1 MVVDGFLLSLFF
13 FLQRKFYGP
22 EQRWML
28 ISGKKTILFRQN
40 NFCSHKTKYKMCSVT
55 SLRVVSHVIAQLYM
69 AVRKGFKVHLI
80 AMQRV
85 FIFLKS
91 EDVTTL
97 R

>member
-1 MVVDGFLLSLFF
+1 
-13 FLQRKFYGP
+13 
-22 EQRWML
+22 ML
-28 ISGKKTILFRQN
+28 ISGTKTILFCQN

-55 SLRVVSHVIAQLYM
+55 LLRVVSHVIAQLYM
-69 AVRKGFKVHLI
+69 AVRKGFKAI
-80 AMQRV
+80 AMQCV

>member
-1 MVVDGFLLSLFF
+1 MVVDGFLLSCFFF

-28 ISGKKTILFRQN
+28 ISGKKTILFCQN

-80 AMQRV
+80 AMQCV
-85 FIFLKS
+85 FS